1 MLVVND
7 IAIGLDNRKSC
18 AAMFIDLSK
27 AFDTDYGTLLNKLS
41 SIGLGS
47 DVCLCF
53 NNYLHEWTKAI
64 MADGI
69 KSEFLELQKGV
80 PQGSVLAPLVFVI
93 YLNNINDSMR
103 HFLIHLYADDTVLY
117 SIAPTIGQAFSNS
130 GTAEDTFWS

>member
-1 MLVVND
+1 
-7 IAIGLDNRKSC
+7 
-18 AAMFIDLSK
+18 
-27 AFDTDYGTLLNKLS
+27 
-41 SIGLGS
+41 
-47 DVCLCF
+47 
-53 NNYLHEWTKAI
+53 

-130 GTAEDTFWS
+130 GTAEDTF